1 MEVKKDM
8 LMTKRSLVKG
18 LVQIL
23 YKSGYIK
30 NRMRND
36 CLEI

>member
-1 MEVKKDM
+1 MEVKKYM

-30 NRMRND
+30 TEWGMTA
-36 CLEI
+36 